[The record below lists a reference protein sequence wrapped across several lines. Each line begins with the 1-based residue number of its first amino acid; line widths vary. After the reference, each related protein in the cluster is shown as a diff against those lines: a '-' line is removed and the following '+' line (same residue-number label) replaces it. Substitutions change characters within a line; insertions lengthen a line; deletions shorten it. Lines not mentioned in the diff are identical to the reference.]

1 MTNDLLEREEGAQTP
16 IPEET
21 GVPPESIDLPET
33 GSAPAGESAP
43 AAPETET
50 AGEAAPEAPARPQE
64 FPEEEKTV
72 FAPSAWERRTARKA
86 EAQARQEDAQ
96 TRRARQEA
104 ERQDKAAEREAK
116 KLELKLAQ
124 EQRKA
129 QEEQRRQ
136 ERKRQDEERR
146 QEQKRRDE
154 EERLLRREEKAKQ
167 KTVRRVG
174 TMTLGISLIL
184 IGVGI
189 LLYMVNPSFD
199 IRVVSY
205 LAPLILISL
214 GVEVLIRYFFS
225 KDRTYRYDFASGI
238 ICIFLVAGSFCV
250 ALVPHLMYYIGPE
263 RFISE
268 EQLLQAEREKLYQA
282 FQGDQRVEVFYVNG
296 GVDHYSPLTLQKDP
310 DGRYIYEL
318 DYLRTRVHLLDGCAS
333 PEEFAQVCRDLLDK
347 MVAQGV
353 YTENF
358 GITFESKQNA
368 EKVYYT
374 LDVDNRL
381 KLEMDTQNLAKLVNP
396 VYTEPTLE
404 NGWFPGGYG
413 EIADNWGRV
422 YADHFAYLAENYSE
436 ESLSIYYNL
445 LMSDGRPDLAETYYN
460 EITGAED
467 GPVVPPEDQV
477 EGEETPPEVPEQ
489 APAQESG
496 EEPPEPEGQSEAV
509 G

>member
-1 MTNDLLEREEGAQTP
+1 MTNDLLEREEGAQAP
-16 IPEET
+16 VPEET
-21 GVPPESIDLPET
+21 GVPPESTDLPE
-33 GSAPAGESAP
+33 AGNAP
-43 AAPETET
+43 AAPETGT
-50 AGEAAPEAPARPQE
+50 AGETAPEAAARPQE
-64 FPEEEKTV
+64 PQEEEKTV

-86 EAQARQEDAQ
+86 ETQARQEDAQ
-96 TRRARQEA
+96 ARRARQEA

-129 QEEQRRQ
+129 QEEQWRQ

-174 TMTLGISLIL
+174 TMTLGVSLIL

-199 IRVVSY
+199 IRVISY
-205 LAPLILISL
+205 LAPFILISL

-225 KDRTYRYDFASGI
+225 KDRTYKYDFASGL

-250 ALVPHLMYYIGPE
+250 ALVPYAMYYISPE
-263 RFISE
+263 RFTSE
-268 EQLLQAEREKLYQA
+268 EQLLQAEREKLYSA

-296 GVDHYSPLTLQKDP
+296 GMDYSPSSFRKDP
-310 DGRYIYEL
+310 DGRYVYEL

-347 MVAQGV
+347 MVAQGI
-353 YTENF
+353 YTEDF

-374 LDVDNRL
+374 LDIDNRL
-381 KLEMDTQNLAKLVNP
+381 KLEMNTQNLVKLVNP

-413 EIADNWGRV
+413 EIADSYGRV
-422 YADHFAYLAENYSE
+422 YADHFADLAENYSE
-436 ESLSIYYNL
+436 ESLNIYYDL
-445 LMSDGRPDLAETYYN
+445 LMNSGRPDLAESYY
-460 EITGAED
+460 EGLAGGEE
-467 GPVVPPEDQV
+467 GPVVPPEDQI

-489 APAQESG
+489 TPDQEGG
-496 EEPPEPEGQSEAV
+496 EAPPEPEGQSETV
-509 G
+509 GE